1 MRVRNT
7 GCSLSQVR
15 SSGVSFNSDSADVT
29 GQVVSSVSNTAS
41 STKAT
46 DRTDRKD
53 SRTLVPM
60 LRRVTARTAAMTSG
74 IILQRV
80 FSLNDWLAEFL
91 LMRPGLSIP
100 IMI

>member
-1 MRVRNT
+1 M
-7 GCSLSQVR
+7 
-15 SSGVSFNSDSADVT
+15 
-29 GQVVSSVSNTAS
+29 SNTAS

-46 DRTDRKD
+46 DRTDRTDRKD
-53 SRTLVPM
+53 SRTLVSM

-74 IILQRV
+74 IISQRV
-80 FSLNDWLAEFL
+80 FSLNDWLTEFL